1 MHLNSVSEKRK
12 KLATILTFLS
22 LPLSGFVTDI
32 YLPSFPSMARNLE
45 VPKESIQLTLTY
57 FFLSYGIGQLFV
69 GSILD
74 SIGRRKPVLLS
85 LLVIA
90 ASSALIAYAT
100 HVELIYLLRIL
111 QGIATAVLMV
121 AKRAYFIDIYEGE
134 ERKHYLSY
142 LTIIWFCGPILAPF
156 LGGYLEQLFGWESNF
171 FFLAGYATLLLFA
184 EYIWSGET
192 IRAYQPFKLK
202 ETLQIYGTMLKN
214 APFITGIIIIGLAY
228 SVAVVFNIAGPFV
241 IEHHFKYNSVVIGY
255 CTLLLGISWMIGG
268 IISKKLLAS
277 AFAPKI
283 SAASGIQIALL
294 LFLVGVGYY
303 YDNIFVLVGFAFL
316 IHICSGFLF
325 TNFFTNNLVF
335 FPNNAGIA
343 SGLVGGLL
351 YIIISIG
358 SLIVSISGTI
368 ATTLDMSLRYAIFA
382 IPMALII
389 YKLLYASNPKK
400 VVKVT

>member
-121 AKRAYFIDIYEGE
+121 AK
-134 ERKHYLSY
+134 KS
-142 LTIIWFCGPILAPF
+142 
-156 LGGYLEQLFGWESNF
+156 
-171 FFLAGYATLLLFA
+171 
-184 EYIWSGET
+184 
-192 IRAYQPFKLK
+192 
-202 ETLQIYGTMLKN
+202 
-214 APFITGIIIIGLAY
+214 
-228 SVAVVFNIAGPFV
+228 
-241 IEHHFKYNSVVIGY
+241 
-255 CTLLLGISWMIGG
+255 
-268 IISKKLLAS
+268 
-277 AFAPKI
+277 
-283 SAASGIQIALL
+283 
-294 LFLVGVGYY
+294 
-303 YDNIFVLVGFAFL
+303 
-316 IHICSGFLF
+316 
-325 TNFFTNNLVF
+325 
-335 FPNNAGIA
+335 
-343 SGLVGGLL
+343 LL
-351 YIIISIG
+351 Y
-358 SLIVSISGTI
+358 
-368 ATTLDMSLRYAIFA
+368 RY
-382 IPMALII
+382 L
-389 YKLLYASNPKK
+389 
-400 VVKVT
+400 